1 MASKAIIKI
10 QEVSFR
16 KKLKPRGKPFEK
28 GNKMSAES
36 GIKKGEKRNPK
47 GLNQW
52 GNGATLISEATRQHL
67 QRKVPDEVAEL
78 LGCEPGITFAE
89 ALSISASLHAING
102 NIPALKEMREITEG
116 KTPET
121 IYLSGGKDKDGE
133 TLPVATTTTLN
144 IMFVDPPSKNE
155 LETK

>member
-1 MASKAIIKI
+1 MSQAVIKI
-10 QEVSFR
+10 QEVSFP
-16 KKLKPRGKPFEK
+16 KKKKPRGKGKPFEK
-28 GNKMSAES
+28 GNEYA
-36 GIKKGEKRNPK
+36 IKKGERKNPK

-52 GNGATLISEATRQHL
+52 GNGATLISEATRTHL
-67 QRKVPDEVAEL
+67 QRKVPQHVAEA
-78 LGCEPGITFAE
+78 LGCEEGITFAE

-102 NIPALKEMREITEG
+102 NVAALKEMREITEG

-144 IMFVDPPSKNE
+144 IMFVDAP
-155 LETK
+155 TKRES

>member
-1 MASKAIIKI
+1 MASKAVIKI
-10 QEVSFR
+10 QEVSLPKFKR
-16 KKLKPRGKPFEK
+16 KPRGKAFEK
-28 GNKMSAES
+28 GNSHAA
-36 GIKKGEKRNPK
+36 KKGERRNPK

-67 QRKVPDEVAEL
+67 QRQVPDEVAEA
-78 LGCEPGITFAE
+78 LGCNKGITFAE

-102 NIPALKEMREITEG
+102 NIAAFKEMREITEG

-133 TLPVATTTTLN
+133 VLPVATTTTLN
-144 IMFVDPPSKNE
+144 IMFVDPPKKES
-155 LETK
+155 

>member
-1 MASKAIIKI
+1 MASKAVIKI
-10 QEVSFR
+10 QTVSFPKAKR
-16 KKLKPRGKPFEK
+16 KPRGKAFQK
-28 GNKMSAES
+28 GNSYAAA
-36 GIKKGEKRNPK
+36 KGEKRNPK

-67 QRKVPDEVAEL
+67 QRKVPQDIAEA
-78 LGCEPGITFAE
+78 LGCEEGLTFAE

-102 NIPALKEMREITEG
+102 NMVAHKEIREQTEG

-133 TLPVATTTTLN
+133 TLPVATTATLN
-144 IMFVDPPSKNE
+144 VVFVDAPGKA
-155 LETK
+155 K